1 MSFRSKEESHKLS
14 PLCDFSLRRNDKLI
28 YMKKILKIL
37 IPILVISLLAFMGY
51 KVVNKINHKKQ
62 VAQNIKKMPAFSY
75 VTLENKE
82 FTQENL
88 AQNKATL
95 FIYFNSECDFCNH
108 EAEMVQQNI
117 EQLKDIQV
125 VFISYEPIERIKAF
139 ATKFKLLHHDNIHFL
154 SDSKITFAT
163 TFDVKSMPCLVL
175 YDKDNNLIEKIK
187 GQVKIETV
195 LEKFNN

>member
-1 MSFRSKEESHKLS
+1 
-14 PLCDFSLRRNDKLI
+14 
-28 YMKKILKIL
+28 MKKTLKIV
-37 IPILVISLLAFMGY
+37 IPILVISLLVFMGY
-51 KVVNKINHKKQ
+51 KVVSKINHKKQ
-62 VAQNIKKMPAFSY
+62 VAENIKKMPTFSY
-75 VTLENKE
+75 LTLDNKV

-88 AQNKATL
+88 VQNTPTL

-125 VFISYEPIERIKAF
+125 VFISYEPVEKIKQF
-139 ATKFKLLHHDNIHFL
+139 ANNYKLLNYDNIYFL
-154 SDSKITFAT
+154 SDSKISFAT

-187 GQVKIETV
+187 GQVKIKTV
-195 LEKFNN
+195 LEKFYNF

>member
-1 MSFRSKEESHKLS
+1 
-14 PLCDFSLRRNDKLI
+14 
-28 YMKKILKIL
+28 MKKILKIV
-37 IPILVISLLAFMGY
+37 IPLLVLSLLAFMGY
-51 KVVNKINHKKQ
+51 KVVSKINYKKQ
-62 VAQNIKKMPAFSY
+62 VAKNIKKMPAFSY
-75 VTLENKE
+75 LTLDNKI
-82 FTQENL
+82 FRNENL
-88 AQNKATL
+88 EKGKPTL

-125 VFISYEPIERIKAF
+125 VFISYEPVEKIKQF
-139 ATKFKLLHHDNIHFL
+139 ATKFNLLHHANISFL

-175 YDKDNNLIEKIK
+175 YNKENNLIEKIK

-195 LEKFNN
+195 LEKLQNF

>member
-1 MSFRSKEESHKLS
+1 
-14 PLCDFSLRRNDKLI
+14 
-28 YMKKILKIL
+28 MKKILKIV

-51 KVVNKINHKKQ
+51 KVVSKINHKKQ
-62 VAQNIKKMPAFSY
+62 VAENIKKMPAFSY
-75 VTLENKE
+75 VTLENKV

-88 AQNKATL
+88 VQNIPTL

-125 VFISYEPIERIKAF
+125 VFISYESIEKIKPF
-139 ATKFKLLHHDNIHFL
+139 ATKFKLLNHANISFL

-187 GQVKIETV
+187 GQVKMETV
-195 LEKFNN
+195 LEKFHN

>member
-1 MSFRSKEESHKLS
+1 
-14 PLCDFSLRRNDKLI
+14 
-28 YMKKILKIL
+28 MKKIFKIV

-51 KVVNKINHKKQ
+51 KVVSKINHKKQ
-62 VAQNIKKMPAFSY
+62 VAENIKKMPAFSY
-75 VTLENKE
+75 VTLENKV
-82 FTQENL
+82 FTQESL
-88 AQNKATL
+88 VQSTPTL

-125 VFISYEPIERIKAF
+125 VFISYEPVEKIKQF
-139 ATKFKLLHHDNIHFL
+139 ATKFNLLHHANISFL

-195 LEKFNN
+195 LEKFHNF

>member
-1 MSFRSKEESHKLS
+1 
-14 PLCDFSLRRNDKLI
+14 
-28 YMKKILKIL
+28 MKKILKIL

-62 VAQNIKKMPAFSY
+62 VAENIKQMPAFSY
-75 VTLENKE
+75 VTLENKV

-88 AQNKATL
+88 VQNIPTL

-125 VFISYEPIERIKAF
+125 VFISYESIEKIKPF
-139 ATKFKLLHHDNIHFL
+139 ATKFKLLNHANISFL
-154 SDSKITFAT
+154 SDSKISFAS
-163 TFDVKSMPCLVL
+163 TFDVKTMPCLVL
-175 YDKDNNLIEKIK
+175 YDKENNLIEKIK

-195 LEKFNN
+195 LEKFHN

>member
-1 MSFRSKEESHKLS
+1 
-14 PLCDFSLRRNDKLI
+14 
-28 YMKKILKIL
+28 MKKILKIL
-37 IPILVISLLAFMGY
+37 LPILVLSLLAIMGY
-51 KVVNKINHKKQ
+51 KVVSKINHKKQ
-62 VAQNIKKMPAFSY
+62 VAENIKKMPAFSY
-75 VTLENKE
+75 VTLENKI
-82 FTQENL
+82 FTQKSL
-88 AQNKATL
+88 VQSTPTL

-125 VFISYEPIERIKAF
+125 VFISYEPVEKIKQF
-139 ATKFKLLHHDNIHFL
+139 ASKFNLLHHDNISFL

-175 YDKDNNLIEKIK
+175 YNKENNLIEKIK

-195 LEKFNN
+195 LEKFQNF

>member
-1 MSFRSKEESHKLS
+1 
-14 PLCDFSLRRNDKLI
+14 
-28 YMKKILKIL
+28 MKKILKIV

-51 KVVNKINHKKQ
+51 KVVSKINHKKQ
-62 VAQNIKKMPAFSY
+62 VAENIKKMPAFSY
-75 VTLENKE
+75 LNLENKI
-82 FTQENL
+82 FTNENL
-88 AQNKATL
+88 EEGIPTL
-95 FIYFNSECDFCNH
+95 FIYFNSDCDFCNH

-117 EQLKDIQV
+117 EELKAIQV
-125 VFISYEPIERIKAF
+125 VFISYEPIEKIKQF
-139 ATKFKLLHHDNIHFL
+139 ATKFKLLNHANIYFL

-195 LEKFNN
+195 LEKFRN

>member
-1 MSFRSKEESHKLS
+1 
-14 PLCDFSLRRNDKLI
+14 
-28 YMKKILKIL
+28 MKKTLKIV
-37 IPILVISLLAFMGY
+37 IPILVISLLVFMGY
-51 KVVNKINHKKQ
+51 KVVSKINHKKQ
-62 VAQNIKKMPAFSY
+62 VAENIKKMPTFSY
-75 VTLENKE
+75 LTLENKV

-88 AQNKATL
+88 VQNTPTL

-125 VFISYEPIERIKAF
+125 VFISYEPVEKIKQF
-139 ATKFKLLHHDNIHFL
+139 ANNYKLLNYDNIYFL
-154 SDSKITFAT
+154 SDSKISFAT

-187 GQVKIETV
+187 GQVKIKTV
-195 LEKFNN
+195 LEKFYNF

>member
-1 MSFRSKEESHKLS
+1 
-14 PLCDFSLRRNDKLI
+14 
-28 YMKKILKIL
+28 MKKILKIL
-37 IPILVISLLAFMGY
+37 LPILVLSLLAIMGY
-51 KVVNKINHKKQ
+51 KVVSKINHKKQ
-62 VAQNIKKMPAFSY
+62 VAENIKKMPTFSY
-75 VTLENKE
+75 VTLENKI
-82 FTQENL
+82 FTQKSL
-88 AQNKATL
+88 VQSTPTL

-125 VFISYEPIERIKAF
+125 VFISYEPVEKIKQF
-139 ATKFKLLHHDNIHFL
+139 ATKFNLLHHDNIHFL

-195 LEKFNN
+195 LQKFRN